1 MLSMTTISNLTDVPY
16 GLVLNRV
23 SFPITLTDRDNR
35 FVFVNEAFVHR
46 YGFLSRDLL
55 GLTPRLLVPRHS
67 PKRMLAGF
75 EEQVLRQFRRWE
87 GEVLN
92 RRRDNEIFRVY
103 LSVFPLRLNEQADPI
118 AFLGITCDPEQRAEM
133 LSEVVSVLADQWFHG
148 ALQRALPT
156 LSATLGATAPRQS
169 AIQKLC
175 RMGFSTKEIAHIMGV
190 SPSTVGV
197 VRWRLRSKPG
207 GGGKS
212 PRKAAA

>member
-1 MLSMTTISNLTDVPY
+1 MTTISNLTDVPY

-23 SFPITLTDRDNR
+23 PFPMTLTDRDNR

-46 YGFLSRDLL
+46 YGFLSRDLV
-55 GLTPRLLVPRHS
+55 GLTPRLLIPRHS

-75 EEQVLRQFRRWE
+75 EEQVLRQYSRWE
-87 GEVLN
+87 GEVIN
-92 RRRDNEIFRVY
+92 RRRDNETFRVH
-103 LSVFPLRLNEQADPI
+103 LSVFPLRLNEQAEPI
-118 AFLGITCDPEQRAEM
+118 AFLGVTCAPEQRVEM
-133 LSEVVSVLADQWFHG
+133 LTEVVAVLADQWFHG

-156 LSATLGATAPRQS
+156 LSAAVGAVAPRQA

-212 PRKAAA
+212 SRKAAA